1 MAEGSYHKE
10 SEGYNVE
17 DMDEGSDEVGEEDM
31 VEGNDYEEFGAF
43 GGYGALTS
51 FDIRILRAF
60 GSLGPGFRI
69 LAVRPL
75 VGHLLALGLPSC
87 DVREDGRRG
96 WVKAGV
102 EWGRTA
108 QLHQTFPLL
117 LGEGRFGRVWGLV
130 GGWPAQ
136 GECVQLSA
144 LPSPPWS
151 CRMSPGNLKTLCWP
165 GLCWRH
171 FGWIQ
176 KHLPTS
182 RLPVLPT

>member
-1 MAEGSYHKE
+1 MAEGSYRKE

-75 VGHLLALGLPSC
+75 LGHLLALGLLSC
-87 DVREDGRRG
+87 DVRKDGRRG
-96 WVKAGV
+96 PMRAGV
-102 EWGRTA
+102 EGGRTA
-108 QLHQTFPLL
+108 QLTQTFPLL
-117 LGEGRFGRVWGLV
+117 LGAVGGGGEAGRGRRGGGKCWEGPGAGRGLV
-130 GGWPAQ
+130 GGWPTQ
-136 GECVQLSA
+136 GELS
-144 LPSPPWS
+144 
-151 CRMSPGNLKTLCWP
+151 
-165 GLCWRH
+165 
-171 FGWIQ
+171 
-176 KHLPTS
+176 
-182 RLPVLPT
+182 V